1 MSKGTA
7 CHSRQPSAEVK
18 GLEPTV
24 VGALC
29 FQKLPGLGHPIL
41 AGGESVLLFST
52 SVLHRGAEKA
62 WVDILW
68 LENQPLS
75 ISMAFA
81 AQEREK

>member
-41 AGGESVLLFST
+41 AGGESVIASFLNFCAP
-52 SVLHRGAEKA
+52 HR
-62 WVDILW
+62 
-68 LENQPLS
+68 S
-75 ISMAFA
+75 
-81 AQEREK
+81 